1 MSSEWVDATEALRM
15 GLVWKV
21 CEPGELLTDARR
33 HAEVLA
39 AKPISSLTAVKEAM
53 VEPTRGEIAAAR
65 AREDAYFADLMGAQA
80 NAEAL
85 AEFTRGRS
93 GTTAG

>member
-1 MSSEWVDATEALRM
+1 MRM

-21 CEPGELLTDARR
+21 CEPEDLLPETRR

-39 AKPISSLTAVKEAM
+39 SKPISSLIAVKQSM
-53 VEPTRGEIAAAR
+53 VEPTLPGIVAAR
-65 AREDAYFADLMGAQA
+65 AREDAYFAEMMGAPA

-85 AEFTRGRS
+85 AEFQQGR
-93 GTTAG
+93 AH